1 MRVIV
6 NLVYKQEE
14 DKGQAYIYLYED
26 GCGIEPHEPFEE
38 FDTLREALRHNRGA
52 TVMRYP
58 GKKDM
63 W

>member
-1 MRVIV
+1 MRIIV
-6 NLVYKQEE
+6 TLVHKQEE
-14 DKGQAYIYLYED
+14 DRGCPYIYLYED

-38 FDTLREALRHNRGA
+38 FDSLYEALRHNRGA

-58 GKKDM
+58 GKDDL

>member
-6 NLVYKQEE
+6 NLVQKQEE

-26 GCGIEPHEPFEE
+26 GCGVEPHEPFEE
-38 FDTLREALRHNRGA
+38 FNSLREALRHNRGA

-58 GKKDM
+58 GKDDM

>member
-6 NLVYKQEE
+6 NLVHKEKE
-14 DKGQAYIYLYED
+14 DRSCTYIYLYED
-26 GCGIEPHEPFEE
+26 GCGVEPNEPFEE
-38 FDTLREALRHNRGA
+38 FDSLREALRHNRGA

-58 GKKDM
+58 GKDDM

>member
-6 NLVYKQEE
+6 NLVHKQEE
-14 DKGQAYIYLYED
+14 DTGCAYIYLYEE
-26 GCGIEPHEPFEE
+26 GCGVEPHEPFEE
-38 FDTLREALRHNRGA
+38 FDSLREAMRHNRSA

-58 GKKDM
+58 GKEQL

>member
-14 DKGQAYIYLYED
+14 DRGEAYIYLYED
-26 GCGIEPHEPFEE
+26 GCGVEPHEPFEE
-38 FDTLREALRHNRGA
+38 FDSLREALRHNRNA

-58 GKKDM
+58 GKDDM

>member
-14 DKGQAYIYLYED
+14 DRGEAYIYLYED
-26 GCGIEPHEPFEE
+26 GCGVEPHEPFEE
-38 FDTLREALRHNRGA
+38 FDSLHEALRHNRNA

-58 GKKDM
+58 GKDDM